1 MAARMRLS
9 KTAREKL
16 KKEAELYEQTCYF
29 IAAFG
34 STKLLDIAYLN
45 VYNVS
50 HDLDVILSSSK
61 TTSYSSSS
69 LVDDVSS
76 MIIKSRSK
84 VENELIYI
92 CEKTNVIETKQA
104 FQEFLLHFKQGDI
117 TKYRSKRVA
126 DASLASLL
134 CLTRENS
141 VRITSSP
148 TVYFLFFSLI
158 TITLITDTDS

>member
-92 CEKTNVIETKQA
+92 CEKSNVIETKQA

-126 DASLASLL
+126 DAAA
-134 CLTRENS
+134 
-141 VRITSSP
+141 
-148 TVYFLFFSLI
+148 
-158 TITLITDTDS
+158 D

>member
-1 MAARMRLS
+1 MAARMRLLS

-16 KKEAELYEQTCYF
+16 KKEAELYEHTCYF

-34 STKLLDIAYLN
+34 STKVLDIAYLN

-92 CEKTNVIETKQA
+92 CEKSNVIETKQA

-126 DASLASLL
+126 AAD
-134 CLTRENS
+134 
-141 VRITSSP
+141 
-148 TVYFLFFSLI
+148 
-158 TITLITDTDS
+158 